1 MCHNI
6 VNATTSSHSHIRII
20 GLLTCYL
27 VATVNTFCFLYV
39 CGVTRGYIDLDCALL
54 LTNHMLNYITITLL
68 VAIAIAIMID
78 LSSGL
83 QIHRLNLSLCT

>member
-1 MCHNI
+1 M
-6 VNATTSSHSHIRII
+6 
-20 GLLTCYL
+20 
-27 VATVNTFCFLYV
+27 

-54 LTNHMLNYITITLL
+54 LTNHMLNYITITFL

-83 QIHRLNLSLCT
+83 QIQTKFIIMYIVILH

>member
-27 VATVNTFCFLYV
+27 VATVDTFCFLYV

-54 LTNHMLNYITITLL
+54 LTELYNYNI
-68 VAIAIAIMID
+68 
-78 LSSGL
+78 SGG
-83 QIHRLNLSLCT
+83 HCDSDHD

>member
-1 MCHNI
+1 MPQQ
-6 VNATTSSHSHIRII
+6 ARTHIFAFV
-20 GLLTCYL
+20 L
-27 VATVNTFCFLYV
+27 VFLYV

>member
-1 MCHNI
+1 M
-6 VNATTSSHSHIRII
+6 
-20 GLLTCYL
+20 
-27 VATVNTFCFLYV
+27 
-39 CGVTRGYIDLDCALL
+39 TRGYIDLDCALL

-83 QIHRLNLSLCT
+83 QIHRLNVSLCTYYIDVNVDRINKDSDSDSDSVVNTECQMNNKFG